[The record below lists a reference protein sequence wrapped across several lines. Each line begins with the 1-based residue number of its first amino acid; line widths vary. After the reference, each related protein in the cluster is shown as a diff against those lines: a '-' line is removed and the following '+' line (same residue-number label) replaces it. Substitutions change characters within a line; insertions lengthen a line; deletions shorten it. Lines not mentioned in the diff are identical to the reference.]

1 MRIKEGKF
9 SVYEIDPMYLEYL
22 SKYDKNVR
30 KKSNRKYYGILIT
43 KEKTDY
49 CIPFTSKVKKRNPKL
64 TINIK
69 NKKENLDRLNIMKK
83 FRGYP
88 DNGLFE
94 NFPKISEWKYLELDE
109 KDIDNI
115 YYIDYDYWNE
125 LSNGT
130 SKPVEAAK
138 VINSGREIYNVSN
151 QPFFDGFEY
160 NKANKFPP
168 IILITCN
175 NEKFLIIEGHS
186 RMTIYGFN
194 PSKLNGTYAY
204 VGYTTENEMRKY
216 DQRMLIGENV
226 KTRKF

>member
-1 MRIKEGKF
+1 M
-9 SVYEIDPMYLEYL
+9 
-22 SKYDKNVR
+22 KYCNL
-30 KKSNRKYYGILIT
+30 N
-43 KEKTDY
+43 
-49 CIPFTSKVKKRNPKL
+49 
-64 TINIK
+64 INIK

-216 DQRMLIGENV
+216 DQRMLVGENV